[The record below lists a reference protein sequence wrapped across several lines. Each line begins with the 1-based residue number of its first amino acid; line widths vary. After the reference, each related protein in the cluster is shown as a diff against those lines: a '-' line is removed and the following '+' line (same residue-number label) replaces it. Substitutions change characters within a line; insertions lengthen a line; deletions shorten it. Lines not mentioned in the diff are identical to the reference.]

1 MQLTKLRYAFL
12 QLPSF
17 PPASRPQAKLW
28 GVRSVDLDVTFSEGD
43 TLGVAF
49 NRTVFPP
56 QLRFF
61 RNSKE
66 ITTAQRTCRGLR
78 GDVFVALAVDGV
90 EEMLDNPMVLS
101 GRAGDGARGD
111 STSKGSE
118 GPAHILF
125 NPNGDARGAPP
136 MRTKIPPG
144 YDALVVATVALG
156 DDNVV

>member
-66 ITTAQRTCRGLR
+66 ITTAQTTCRGLR

-90 EEMLDNPMVLS
+90 EEMVDNPMVSS
-101 GRAGDGARGD
+101 GGVGAGTEAGADRAGNGG
-111 STSKGSE
+111 E

-125 NPNGDARGAPP
+125 NP
-136 MRTKIPPG
+136 
-144 YDALVVATVALG
+144 
-156 DDNVV
+156 

>member
-1 MQLTKLRYAFL
+1 M
-12 QLPSF
+12 
-17 PPASRPQAKLW
+17 
-28 GVRSVDLDVTFSEGD
+28 RSTDLDVTFSEGD

-66 ITTAQRTCRGLR
+66 ITAAQRTCRGLR

-90 EEMLDNPMVLS
+90 EEMVDNPMA
-101 GRAGDGARGD
+101 GRNGID
-111 STSKGSE
+111 SKGDN

-125 NPNGDARGAPP
+125 NPNGDARGAPS
-136 MRTKIPPG
+136 MRSKIPPG

-156 DDNVV
+156 DDDMV